1 MKEILKKTGTIAK
14 DLISS
19 LNRDPVRYGGYA
31 AILTVGMAL
40 LLVLVN
46 ILVQQLDLKFDLTE
60 EKLFSLS
67 EESVNFLKG
76 LDEDITII
84 ALYEEGKAPRVVQEV
99 LTLYEKASPRVHVE
113 FMDLEK
119 NPQLATEYEKE
130 GERLQQGSII
140 VKGERTY
147 RIIRSYDLYDINYN
161 SPQGPEITGFSAE
174 KRITAA
180 IHAVTTGASPVL
192 YELVG
197 HREERL
203 ARYAMND
210 FLERENLTSKELN
223 LLQAGE
229 VPEDAAMVLILA
241 PKEDLTPGEAEVLN
255 TYLAEGG
262 RLFVAADVQAG
273 ELPVLNELLSRYGAR
288 FDYGFVIE
296 QDKQHHTGN
305 PYQVVPNVEYHDI
318 TKTIT
323 QNKEALILQWTQAVK
338 EEEIKRRN
346 VNVTALLTSSG
357 SSFLRKDLEREDLQ
371 RGEGDVPGPHTLAA
385 AIEERLD
392 DRGEKKTRIVLVG
405 AGTLLENLYPFNAQ
419 IPGNLD
425 FFMGGVLWCIERKD
439 MLSIPSKSLL
449 NLPLSLTAT
458 QVLVYSVVVVAV
470 IPLAFFITGTIIWL
484 RRRHL

>member
-1 MKEILKKTGTIAK
+1 MKEILKKIGTIAK
-14 DLISS
+14 NLISS
-19 LNRDPVRYGGYA
+19 LNRDPVKYGGYA

-84 ALYEEGKAPRVVQEV
+84 ALYEEGKAPREVQEM

-140 VKGERTY
+140 VKGERAY
-147 RIIRSYDLYDINYN
+147 RIIKSYDDLYDVNY
-161 SPQGPEITGFSAE
+161 TGFAAE

-180 IHAVTTGASPVL
+180 IHAVTTGASPVI

-197 HREERL
+197 HGEQRL
-203 ARYAMND
+203 ARYGMSD

-223 LLQAGE
+223 LIKEGK
-229 VPEDAAMVLILA
+229 VPDDAAMVLILA
-241 PKEDLTPGEAEVLN
+241 PTQDLTPGEAEILN
-255 TYLAEGG
+255 TYLSEGG
-262 RLFVAADVQAG
+262 RLFVAADVRAG
-273 ELPVLNELLSRYGAR
+273 ELPVLNELLSRYGAQ

-296 QDKQHHTGN
+296 QNRKYHKGN
-305 PYQVVPNVEYHDI
+305 PYQVIPTVEYHDI
-318 TKTIT
+318 TKLVT

-346 VNVTALLTSSG
+346 VNVMPLLTSSDR
-357 SSFLRKDLEREDLQ
+357 SFLRKDLEREDIQ
-371 RGEGDVPGPHTLAA
+371 RGEGDIPGPHTLAA